1 MSDVL
6 EIDAMTLARYRL
18 DPAAFIEECLI
29 SPYDNKGYRLNDA
42 ERTFLHYAFQFDADD
57 GRLKFPLMLY
67 SAIKKSRKTEF
78 SALFVLTLIIL
89 FGGRFA
95 EGFIL
100 ANDEEQA
107 SARCFEACR
116 RIIAASPLLRS
127 IAEIRADRIVFPAT
141 QSSIRTLSGDYAGA
155 AGGHPTI
162 SVFSELWAYTSTR
175 ARRLFDEMI
184 PVPTRKISCRLIETH
199 AGFSGEGELLYELF
213 QRGLQL
219 PQVASDLY
227 AGDGMLMHWSHTPLH
242 HWQDDK
248 WLAQMRR
255 ELPANQYLRMVENRF
270 TSSEAAFIIMS
281 RWDQII
287 RPELGHIATD
297 LFRDVF
303 VGIDAST
310 KRDSTAIV
318 VVSFDRNTQ
327 MVRLCTHRI
336 FQPGQSEPLDFELTI
351 EAYVLDLKRRFRV
364 KKVLFDPWQMQSTA
378 QRLQKAGLP
387 IEEFAQSSP
396 NLTAASQNLFE
407 LINSQ
412 ALVAYPD
419 QDMRLAISRA
429 IAIETP
435 RGWRIGKDKQTHK
448 IDVVVALAM
457 ACYAAVQAQGES
469 SFDTSWGWVQ
479 GTPIGGPPQTDE
491 QRKAAD
497 KKLTE
502 DCYRARLHNYLRIH
516 GAFGWP

>member
-1 MSDVL
+1 MSEQFDST
-6 EIDAMTLARYRL
+6 TLARYRA
-18 DPAAFIEECLI
+18 DPAAFIEECLV
-29 SPYDNKGYRLNDA
+29 SPCDGMPYRLNDA
-42 ERTFLHYAFQFDADD
+42 ERAFIGYAFQFDDDD
-57 GRLKFPLMLY
+57 GRLKYPLMIY

-78 SALFVLTLIIL
+78 SALFILTLIVL

-95 EGFIL
+95 EGFVL

-107 SARCFEACR
+107 QARCFEACR
-116 RIIAASPLLRS
+116 RIIEASPLLRS
-127 IAEIRADRIVFPAT
+127 IAECRADRIVFPAM
-141 QSSIRTLSGDYAGA
+141 QSSIRVLAGDYAGA

-199 AGFSGEGELLYELF
+199 AGFSGEGELLYELY

-219 PQVASDLY
+219 PQVAADLY
-227 AGDGMLMHWSHTPLH
+227 AGNGMLMHWSHLPLH

-255 ELPANQYLRMVENRF
+255 ELPANQYLRMIENRF
-270 TSSEAAFIIMS
+270 TSSEAAFITMS
-281 RWDQII
+281 KWDQCV
-287 RPELGHIATD
+287 RPELGHVHAD
-297 LFRDVF
+297 LFREVF
-303 VGIDAST
+303 VGVDASV
-310 KRDSTAIV
+310 KHDSTAIV

-327 MVRLCTHRI
+327 MLRLCTHRI
-336 FQPGQSEPLDFELTI
+336 FQPTPDKPLDFELTI
-351 EAYVLDLKRRFRV
+351 EAYLLDLSKRFRIRRI
-364 KKVLFDPWQMQSTA
+364 LFDPYQMQSTA

-387 IEEFAQSSP
+387 VEEFPQSSP

-419 QDMRLAISRA
+419 EQMRLAISRA
-429 IAIETP
+429 VGIETP

-448 IDVVVALAM
+448 IDIVVALAL
-457 ACYAAVQAQGES
+457 AALAAVRAQGES
-469 SFDTSWGWVQ
+469 SFDHSWGWVRDN
-479 GTPIGGPPQTDE
+479 PIGSNPQTDE

-497 KKLTE
+497 QKQSE
-502 DCYRARLHNYLRIH
+502 DAYRTRLRSYLRAY
-516 GAFGWP
+516 GAFGWR